1 MSEALITLQGVKKS
15 YGKHRVLLGVDM
27 QINRGDIYGLIGKN
41 GCGKTTIFKVILG
54 LSDFQ
59 EGRVTIGGEGTSLSD
74 GRRKI
79 GFFIGG
85 SFFDYMSA
93 RENLE
98 YYRRLKNIKDTGEVE
113 RVLKIVE
120 MDKAKGSYGDY
131 SMGMK
136 QRLGIANAIL
146 GSPEI
151 LILDEPVNGL
161 DPQGIVDVR
170 NLIQRLNT
178 EYGMTIIVSSH
189 ILSELQH
196 TAHRFGIVNNGVIAK
211 VVTQE
216 ELAASNQIVKISVRD
231 LPAAVKALGNAGVE
245 ILGQSD
251 DTASLEDYYF
261 DVIKGEQ

>member
-1 MSEALITLQGVKKS
+1 MSEAVITLAGIKKS

-41 GCGKTTIFKVILG
+41 GSGKTTIFKIILG
-54 LSDFQ
+54 LSDYQ
-59 EGRVTIGGEGTSLSD
+59 AGQLTIGGEGVSLSE
-74 GRRKI
+74 GRKKI

-85 SFFDYMSA
+85 NFFGYMSA

-98 YYRRLKNIKDTGEVE
+98 YYRTLKGIQDKNEVE

-120 MDKAKGSYGDY
+120 MDKAKGTYGEY

-146 GSPEI
+146 GNPEI

-211 VVTQE
+211 VITQQ
-216 ELAASNQIVKISVRD
+216 ELAATKQVVKLSVND
-231 LPAAVKALGNAGVE
+231 LESAIKALNEAGVE

-261 DVIKGEQ
+261 DLIKGDA

>member
-1 MSEALITLQGVKKS
+1 MSEAVITLEGIKKS

-41 GCGKTTIFKVILG
+41 GSGKTTIFKIILG

-59 EGRVTIGGEGTSLSD
+59 AGRLTIGKEGTSLSE

-85 SFFDYMSA
+85 NFFGYMNA
-93 RENLE
+93 RENLA
-98 YYRRLKNIKDTGEVE
+98 YYRALKRIQDKNEVE

-120 MDKAKGSYGDY
+120 MDKAKGTYSEY

-146 GSPEI
+146 GNPEI

-170 NLIQRLNT
+170 NLIGRLNA

-216 ELAASNQIVKISVRD
+216 ELSATKQVVKISVND
-231 LPAAVKALGNAGVE
+231 LENAVKALGEAGVE

-261 DVIKGEQ
+261 DLIKGDA

>member
-1 MSEALITLQGVKKS
+1 
-15 YGKHRVLLGVDM
+15 
-27 QINRGDIYGLIGKN
+27 
-41 GCGKTTIFKVILG
+41 
-54 LSDFQ
+54 
-59 EGRVTIGGEGTSLSD
+59 
-74 GRRKI
+74 
-79 GFFIGG
+79 
-85 SFFDYMSA
+85 MSA

-98 YYRRLKNIKDTGEVE
+98 YYRVLKGIKDKNEVE
-113 RVLKIVE
+113 RVLQIVE
-120 MDKAKGSYGDY
+120 MDKAKGTYSEY

-146 GSPEI
+146 GNPEI

-170 NLIQRLNT
+170 NLIGRLNT

-216 ELAASNQIVKISVRD
+216 ELASTKQIVKISVND
-231 LPAAVKALGNAGVE
+231 LENAVKALGEAGVE

-261 DVIKGEQ
+261 DLIKGDA

>member
-1 MSEALITLQGVKKS
+1 MSEAVITLEGIRKS

-41 GCGKTTIFKVILG
+41 GSGKTTLFKIILG
-54 LSDFQ
+54 LSDYQ
-59 EGRVTIGGEGTSLSD
+59 AGKLSIGKEGTPLSEGR
-74 GRRKI
+74 RRI

-85 SFFDYMSA
+85 NFFGYMNA

-98 YYRRLKNIKDTGEVE
+98 YYRALKKIKDKNEVE

-120 MDKAKGSYGDY
+120 MDKAKGTYGEY

-146 GSPEI
+146 GNPEI

-216 ELAASNQIVKISVRD
+216 ELAATKQIVKISVND
-231 LPAAVKALGNAGVE
+231 LENAIKALGAAGVE

-261 DVIKGEQ
+261 DLIKGDA

>member
-1 MSEALITLQGVKKS
+1 MSEAVITLEGIKKS

-41 GCGKTTIFKVILG
+41 GSGKTTIFKIILG
-54 LSDFQ
+54 LSDYQ
-59 EGRVTIGGEGTSLSD
+59 AGQLTIGKEGTPLSE

-85 SFFDYMSA
+85 NFFGYMSA

-98 YYRRLKNIKDTGEVE
+98 YYRALKRIKDKDEVE
-113 RVLKIVE
+113 RVLQIVE
-120 MDKAKGSYGDY
+120 MDKAKGTYGEY

-146 GSPEI
+146 GNPEI

-170 NLIQRLNT
+170 NLIGRLNT

-216 ELAASNQIVKISVRD
+216 ELAATKQIVKISVND
-231 LPAAVKALGNAGVE
+231 LENAVKALGEAGVE

-261 DVIKGEQ
+261 DLIKGDA